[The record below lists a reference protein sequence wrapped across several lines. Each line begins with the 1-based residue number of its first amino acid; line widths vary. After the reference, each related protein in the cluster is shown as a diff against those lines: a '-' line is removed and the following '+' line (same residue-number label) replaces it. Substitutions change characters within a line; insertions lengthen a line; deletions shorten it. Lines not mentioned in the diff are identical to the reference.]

1 MDETVKQSMDIDKT
15 GFSWDE
21 PWKMT
26 DGSLPEHETFLFY
39 LQRIATTAPITAV
52 RPPVQGGR
60 FNASWSFGSVL
71 TAPSVHLTH
80 LRGSS
85 RVVEGCGRSFLTSWG
100 IIGVTSSQQSSVPY
114 AAQAIP
120 FDEFLASGK
129 LPDGYLAS
137 EYLAQQ
143 FVERLVHYVLSV
155 PTGSYTMAQ
164 LGQLLEQINPRAQ
177 ILFFKRLKETSP
189 ESLKD
194 FAPLYYGFMN
204 EFHSL
209 LFT

>member
-1 MDETVKQSMDIDKT
+1 
-15 GFSWDE
+15 
-21 PWKMT
+21 
-26 DGSLPEHETFLFY
+26 
-39 LQRIATTAPITAV
+39 
-52 RPPVQGGR
+52 
-60 FNASWSFGSVL
+60 
-71 TAPSVHLTH
+71 VHLTRP
-80 LRGSS
+80 RGSS
-85 RVVEGCGRSFLTSWG
+85 RVASAYGRSSITSWG
-100 IIGVTSSQQSSVPY
+100 IFGVTSSQQPSIPF

-129 LPDGYLAS
+129 LPEGYLAS

-155 PTGSYTMAQ
+155 PAGSYTMAQ
-164 LGQLLEQINPRAQ
+164 LGHLLEQINSRAQ
-177 ILFFKRLKETSP
+177 VLFFKRLKETSP

>member
-1 MDETVKQSMDIDKT
+1 
-15 GFSWDE
+15 
-21 PWKMT
+21 
-26 DGSLPEHETFLFY
+26 
-39 LQRIATTAPITAV
+39 
-52 RPPVQGGR
+52 
-60 FNASWSFGSVL
+60 
-71 TAPSVHLTH
+71 
-80 LRGSS
+80 
-85 RVVEGCGRSFLTSWG
+85 
-100 IIGVTSSQQSSVPY
+100 VTSSQQPSVPF

-137 EYLAQQ
+137 EYIAQQ

-155 PTGSYTMAQ
+155 PTGSYTMAN
-164 LGQLLEQINPRAQ
+164 LGQLLEQIDSRTQ
-177 ILFFKRLKETSP
+177 VLFFKRLKETSP

>member
-1 MDETVKQSMDIDKT
+1 VTFRQEQSIP
-15 GFSWDE
+15 F
-21 PWKMT
+21 
-26 DGSLPEHETFLFY
+26 
-39 LQRIATTAPITAV
+39 
-52 RPPVQGGR
+52 
-60 FNASWSFGSVL
+60 
-71 TAPSVHLTH
+71 
-80 LRGSS
+80 
-85 RVVEGCGRSFLTSWG
+85 
-100 IIGVTSSQQSSVPY
+100 

-120 FDEFLASGK
+120 FDEFLAAGK
-129 LPDGYLAS
+129 LPEGYLPT

-155 PTGSYTMAQ
+155 PAGNYTMAQ
-164 LGQLLEQINPRAQ
+164 LSHLLEQLDPRAQ
-177 ILFFKRLKETSP
+177 IFFFKRLKETSP

>member
-1 MDETVKQSMDIDKT
+1 MILSAFWLRLFC
-15 GFSWDE
+15 GFCTLDALEGVQYSCRTNHVQFE
-21 PWKMT
+21 PWGLNVT
-26 DGSLPEHETFLFY
+26 SHQQQSLPF
-39 LQRIATTAPITAV
+39 
-52 RPPVQGGR
+52 
-60 FNASWSFGSVL
+60 
-71 TAPSVHLTH
+71 
-80 LRGSS
+80 
-85 RVVEGCGRSFLTSWG
+85 
-100 IIGVTSSQQSSVPY
+100 

-129 LPDGYLAS
+129 LPEGYLTS
-137 EYLAQQ
+137 EYVAQQ

-155 PTGSYTMAQ
+155 PAGSYTMAQ
-164 LGQLLEQINPRAQ
+164 LSHLLEQLDPRAQ
-177 ILFFKRLKETSP
+177 VFFFKRLKETSP